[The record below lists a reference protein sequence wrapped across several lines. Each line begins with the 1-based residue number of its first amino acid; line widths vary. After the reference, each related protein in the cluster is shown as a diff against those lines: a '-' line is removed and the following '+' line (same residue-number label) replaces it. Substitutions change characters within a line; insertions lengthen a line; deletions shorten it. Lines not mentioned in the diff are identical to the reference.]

1 MSELLQKE
9 MPDWEDNL
17 RIVKG
22 RGVCVCISHLPTDII
37 ESKAIGLDLEINI
50 SNDCGLAN
58 L

>member
-17 RIVKG
+17 RTVKG
-22 RGVCVCISHLPTDII
+22 RGVCVCVSHLPADII
-37 ESKAIGLDLEINI
+37 ESKAVGLDLEINI